1 MLGLFCKKVTIP
13 TYMLLLKG
21 PVEQGLHFEEATT
34 VVGVVW
40 RARPSVLVGVVDG
53 DGDVYPPG
61 SYLYE

>member
-1 MLGLFCKKVTIP
+1 
-13 TYMLLLKG
+13 MLLLKG
-21 PVEQGLHFEEATT
+21 PVEQRLHFEEATT